1 VNLRPYQTDLVREI
15 RTELEYFSKAPL
27 VVLPTGGGKT
37 FISAQVTLDFPGKV
51 WFIAHRQELINQAS
65 GAFTTFGIDHGI
77 VKSGVPFDPSK
88 RVQVASVQTLVRR
101 LSHGYPA
108 PDLIIT
114 DECFPAGTRVD
125 GDPIELIRE
134 GDEVMSFNHATQQ
147 VEPRKVLG
155 NLTRQHGGS
164 WVRVTCASGETFV
177 CTDTHPIY
185 VKHVGYTPARNLVKI
200 PHHELQILRR
210 ANAPKSVEPHLR
222 EDVLQSELQ
231 DKTQSGYD
239 PRSGVQKVWGKV
251 QTKVLQ
257 RGIKHPF
264 HGIRLL
270 LQILW
275 GKSSRRNRF
284 RNHVENQSEV
294 CVRKDEKEQ
303 PYVCSRVQGEND
315 AGDARQ
321 KIQRTGRQRESHTT
335 AKVAALS
342 NRIEDGARDTNP
354 RMHAGSGSPAFQ
366 LQGGLG
372 GCRFE
377 TGDRSRWE
385 GASSSKDQ
393 IAGCK
398 EDLCFEF
405 TGVDSV
411 EIYER
416 RSGSR
421 PEWVPVSDTV
431 HNIHVEGN
439 NNYFAEGILV
449 HNCHHATA
457 ASYGKIYAAFP
468 GASLLGVTATPCRMN
483 GSGLGSVFDTMIL
496 GPSNQWLTDKGFL
509 CPAKYYAP
517 PQKADLSN
525 VHTRAGD
532 YIVSELEEAMD
543 DGEITGDAVS
553 HYRRLC
559 DGVPM
564 LVFCVSVAHAHHVAE
579 QYAAAGY
586 RAAAVDGKLT
596 DEERADRIK
605 GLGTGKYQIIT
616 SCDLI
621 GEGLDV
627 PVVSAVQLLRP
638 TQSPAL
644 HLQQIG
650 RGLRP
655 AAGKEYLTVLDHVGN
670 TRKHGFAATERQW
683 SLDGLKKKDAKPPA
697 IRTCEVCY
705 SVHRTAPVCPF
716 CNYEY
721 PVKPRTL
728 TAKKVIDGELVE
740 VEQTAEERREE
751 VANASTFAELVAIA
765 KARGY
770 KRPTFWAMKVR
781 KTWSRSVVMPKV

>member
-1 VNLRPYQTDLVREI
+1 MNLRPYQTDLVREI

-37 FISAQVTLDFPGKV
+37 FIAAKVTLDFPGKV

-101 LSHGYPA
+101 LNQGYPA

-114 DECFPAGTRVD
+114 DE
-125 GDPIELIRE
+125 
-134 GDEVMSFNHATQQ
+134 
-147 VEPRKVLG
+147 
-155 NLTRQHGGS
+155 
-164 WVRVTCASGETFV
+164 
-177 CTDTHPIY
+177 
-185 VKHVGYTPARNLVKI
+185 
-200 PHHELQILRR
+200 
-210 ANAPKSVEPHLR
+210 
-222 EDVLQSELQ
+222 
-231 DKTQSGYD
+231 
-239 PRSGVQKVWGKV
+239 
-251 QTKVLQ
+251 
-257 RGIKHPF
+257 
-264 HGIRLL
+264 
-270 LQILW
+270 
-275 GKSSRRNRF
+275 
-284 RNHVENQSEV
+284 
-294 CVRKDEKEQ
+294 
-303 PYVCSRVQGEND
+303 
-315 AGDARQ
+315 
-321 KIQRTGRQRESHTT
+321 
-335 AKVAALS
+335 
-342 NRIEDGARDTNP
+342 
-354 RMHAGSGSPAFQ
+354 
-366 LQGGLG
+366 
-372 GCRFE
+372 
-377 TGDRSRWE
+377 
-385 GASSSKDQ
+385 
-393 IAGCK
+393 
-398 EDLCFEF
+398 
-405 TGVDSV
+405 
-411 EIYER
+411 
-416 RSGSR
+416 
-421 PEWVPVSDTV
+421 
-431 HNIHVEGN
+431 
-439 NNYFAEGILV
+439 
-449 HNCHHATA
+449 CHHATA

-468 GASLLGVTATPCRMN
+468 DASLLGVTATPCRMN
-483 GSGLGSVFDTMIL
+483 GSGLGSVFDAMIL
-496 GPSNQWLTDKGFL
+496 GPSNQWLTDNGFL
-509 CPAKYYAP
+509 CPARYYAP

-553 HYRRLC
+553 HYKRLC
-559 DGVPM
+559 DGAPM

-596 DEERADRIK
+596 DEERADRIQ
-605 GLGTGKYQIIT
+605 GLGTGKYQVIT

-627 PVVSAVQLLRP
+627 PVVGAVQLLRP

-655 AAGKEYLTVLDHVGN
+655 AAGKDFTVVLDHVGN

-683 SLDGLKKKDAKPPA
+683 SLDGLKKKGTAAPA

-705 SVHRTAPVCPF
+705 SVHRTAKVCPF

-770 KRPTFWAMKVR
+770 KRPTFWAMKAR
-781 KTWSRSVVMPKV
+781 KNWSRSVVMPRV